1 MAKDRSLFEE
11 LNKNIFSFGS
21 SPEEDFQN
29 KVLRPIIK
37 LQSDLLMAH
46 LRAQIDLL
54 KYDWD
59 GFDKAKR
66 KEVITALMANDQLFK
81 REVIGM
87 IVGQFEPEEHE
98 TYLGMRNELNR
109 RITQIV
115 LQRALDIF
123 GLDN

>member
-87 IVGQFEPEEHE
+87 IIGQFEPEEHE

>member
-1 MAKDRSLFEE
+1 MAKDRTLFEQ

-37 LQSDLLMAH
+37 MQSDLLMAH
-46 LRAQIDLL
+46 IRAQIVLL

-59 GFDKAKR
+59 AFDTAKR
-66 KEVITALMANDQLFK
+66 KEIVTALMTNDQLFK
-81 REVIGM
+81 RELIGM
-87 IVGQFEPEEHE
+87 IVGQFEPDEHE

-123 GLDN
+123 RLI